1 MRKHKTQKVF
11 LVLDKDVQDFTQGN
25 KSSQA
30 GFIPPLLPS
39 CGGWR
44 EEGDAGAAWG
54 CSQPPEEPQHLQ
66 NPPPRK
72 PGEHWCAPQHE
83 PGSAGCGRDC
93 QGSTR
98 INSSYPGILTICLEM
113 NGPGHREDQ
122 VIPSVRAQMEL
133 VAWLV
138 TGPEMAPDSAGGG
151 PSPGSAVGA
160 LTVLGCSSHTPGTHW
175 QQDPTTPSPTRST
188 FSTALGCFKS
198 IPKARRCLAG

>member
-54 CSQPPEEPQHLQ
+54 CSQPPKEPQHLQ

-122 VIPSVRAQMEL
+122 IIPSYNGAGG
-133 VAWLV
+133 VAGDRPRDGPRQRRGRPQPWLCCGS
-138 TGPEMAPDSAGGG
+138 TDSAGLLQSHPWDSLPAG
-151 PSPGSAVGA
+151 PHHPQPHQIHLQHSPG
-160 LTVLGCSSHTPGTHW
+160 L
-175 QQDPTTPSPTRST
+175 
-188 FSTALGCFKS
+188 F
-198 IPKARRCLAG
+198 